1 VQVADEL
8 LATFA
13 APEVVVRGRAS
24 AEPVS
29 KSVKT
34 VE

>member
-1 VQVADEL
+1 L

-29 KSVKT
+29 NNVKT